1 MSREVREV
9 TKILA
14 KLIEKAEFWKGSTTE
29 ANLWR
34 LGQVDV

>member
-14 KLIEKAEFWKGSTTE
+14 KLIEKAEFWKDSTTE
-29 ANLWR
+29 ANL
-34 LGQVDV
+34 